1 VGGGARAGLEERD
14 GHGQDRA
21 VGCGWHCCHRA
32 SFFFSLWIFSQ
43 TSAEFTEYF
52 NGKIDKWAAIIKAAN
67 VKPEQ

>member
-1 VGGGARAGLEERD
+1 MDTGRIALLAVVGI
-14 GHGQDRA
+14 A
-21 VGCGWHCCHRA
+21 VIAA

-52 NGKIDKWAAIIKAAN
+52 NGEIDKWAAIIKAAN

>member
-1 VGGGARAGLEERD
+1 MDTGRIALLAVVGITVMA
-14 GHGQDRA
+14 
-21 VGCGWHCCHRA
+21 A

-52 NGKIDKWAAIIKAAN
+52 NGEIDKWAVIIKAAN

>member
-1 VGGGARAGLEERD
+1 MDTGRIALLAVVGI
-14 GHGQDRA
+14 A
-21 VGCGWHCCHRA
+21 VNAA

-52 NGKIDKWAAIIKAAN
+52 NGEIDKWAAIIKAAN